1 MGRRIKKKDRL
12 SFRALFGL
20 FLKINIYNNISGN
33 NNTISNVIPKNIYK
47 SFSFV
52 NEINF
57 TSKKGM
63 AFYTFLVFALYIA
76 WVICIACANPIMF
89 VVALTI
95 IPFLLF
101 GIGKKYLKQKE
112 DKKHLKIHNF
122 LLSIVLISILML
134 IIISFY
140 TSLMG
145 KQLITIICISIAFNL
160 LASFCL
166 YFNALGGGK
175 IIDFVIGAFI
185 KIS

>member
-12 SFRALFGL
+12 SFRALFAL

-76 WVICIACANPIMF
+76 WVICIACANPTMF
-89 VVALTI
+89 VINQRGEFYVSCTNY
-95 IPFLLF
+95 
-101 GIGKKYLKQKE
+101 KKS
-112 DKKHLKIHNF
+112 H
-122 LLSIVLISILML
+122 
-134 IIISFY
+134 
-140 TSLMG
+140 
-145 KQLITIICISIAFNL
+145 
-160 LASFCL
+160 
-166 YFNALGGGK
+166 
-175 IIDFVIGAFI
+175 
-185 KIS
+185 